1 LSDQLEILLAKQAIT
16 EVLYRYCHAVDRRDA
31 KMAATIWHPDGVAHY
46 EGIFDGTGQEFMDW
60 CLQSM
65 ASMDGVSH
73 QLTNVLI
80 EVNGDRATSESYVHA
95 CERTA
100 GTDIIVYGRYSDTW
114 SRRAGEWRIDERRY
128 RHDVVWAQPA
138 GEPLPAMDPAE
149 RP

>member
-1 LSDQLEILLAKQAIT
+1 MSDHLEILLAKQAIT
-16 EVLYRYCHAVDRRDA
+16 EVLYSYCHAVDRMNA
-31 KMAATIWHPDGVAHY
+31 ELASTIFHPDGVAHY

-65 ASMDGVSH
+65 TNMDGVSH

-80 EVNGDRATSESYVHA
+80 KVNGDRATSESYVHA

-114 SRRAGEWRIDERRY
+114 SCRAGEWRIDERRY
-128 RHDVVWAQPA
+128 RHDIVWAQPA
-138 GEPLPAMDPAE
+138 GEPLPTIDPA
-149 RP
+149 